1 MTGSVRFR
9 AVLAFAVLG
18 ASISA
23 AASKCGSLSITSVL
37 PAPYLSRGS
46 LLVPRFPCPSLR
58 CGRKLARQGLV
69 WIFLRHRRLVWVSLR
84 PLSSASVSRTC
95 VHLTQFPRSTLC
107 VVGLCALISAPGAHS
122 ASQGYCGLVLAPCAC
137 LLCCG
142 VYVHL
147 LHLTLSRRLF
157 AFLSAVLEGLCALPK
172 FACLPSMTPQARN
185 LRRLCLSA
193 RSHSATWASPL
204 CCKGCVHW
212 LGLYAHH
219 SRFCEPA
226 MFGATVHEL

>member
-69 WIFLRHRRLVWVSLR
+69 WIFLRHRRLVWVSLS

-107 VVGLCALISAPGAHS
+107 VVGLCALISAPGRALRV
-122 ASQGYCGLVLAPCAC
+122 AGLLWPCFGSLCLPSVL
-137 LLCCG
+137 
-142 VYVHL
+142 
-147 LHLTLSRRLF
+147 R
-157 AFLSAVLEGLCALPK
+157 GLCAL
-172 FACLPSMTPQARN
+172 
-185 LRRLCLSA
+185 
-193 RSHSATWASPL
+193 ASPHSVAEVICFSFSCAGRAVCPAQVCMPPFYDTPGPQFASAVFVCPVTLGHLGQPSVLQGL
-204 CCKGCVHW
+204 CALAGFVCSPLSV
-212 LGLYAHH
+212 L
-219 SRFCEPA
+219 
-226 MFGATVHEL
+226 